1 MKKFVNLAYYFAS
14 FTVKQQTM
22 RKAFLVFSVTL
33 LSITAILIYIN
44 WKFSFLLLIFI
55 PLILMGLYDM
65 YQSKHTIKRNFPLL
79 GRLRYLLESMGPEM
93 RQYFIETD
101 TEGKPFN
108 RLQRSMVYARSKK
121 ETDMEPFGTQLNT
134 YKPSYEWINHSIRAI
149 SFQNVNTKPLV
160 KIGSSQCTKPYEASM
175 FNISA
180 MSYGSLSKNAIIA
193 LNEGAKKGGFFHNT
207 GEGGLSPYHLQGGD
221 VVWNIGTGYFSCR
234 NFDGTFNPDEFEKR
248 AVLENVKMIE
258 IKFSQGAKPGHGGIL
273 PKEKV
278 TDEIAA
284 IRLVNK
290 GHDIISPPTHSAF
303 STPLEL
309 MAFIKLLREKSGG
322 KPIGIKICIGNKS
335 EFLAI
340 CKAMVETKT
349 YLDFITVDGGEGGT
363 GAAPPEYSDHVGM
376 PLRDALAFVYDCLN
390 GFGIKDQIKIIASGK
405 VISGFDI
412 IRNLSIGADLCNS
425 ARGMMFA
432 LGCIQALEC
441 HSNTC
446 PTGVATQNPK
456 LIKGLVPEEKSIRV
470 ARFQYETVKSAV
482 DLMASA
488 GLDHPDKVDR
498 TVVSTRIDASQIKT
512 FYEIYPE
519 LDKGCLLNE
528 NTVPKEFSI
537 FWKKANANQF

>member
-1 MKKFVNLAYYFAS
+1 
-14 FTVKQQTM
+14 M
-22 RKAFLVFSVTL
+22 RKAFLVFSITSIAIIGL
-33 LSITAILIYIN
+33 LTYIN

-79 GRLRYLLESMGPEM
+79 GRMRYLLEDIGPEM

-101 TEGKPFN
+101 TDGKPFN

-121 ETDMEPFGTQLNT
+121 ETDSKPFGTQLDT
-134 YKPSYEWINHSIRAI
+134 YKSGYEWINHSIRAI
-149 SFQNVNTKPLV
+149 SFKDLNHNPRV
-160 KIGSSQCTKPYEASM
+160 KIGSSQCTKPYMASM

-180 MSYGSLSKNAIIA
+180 MSFGSLSKNAILA
-193 LNEGAKKGGFFHNT
+193 LNNGAKEGGFFHNT

-221 VVWNIGTGYFSCR
+221 VAWNIGTGYFSCR
-234 NFDGTFNPDEFEKR
+234 NNNGTFNADEFQKR
-248 AVLENVKMIE
+248 AILDNVKIIE

-284 IRLVNK
+284 IRLVEK
-290 GHDIISPPTHSAF
+290 GNDIISPPTHSAF
-303 STPLEL
+303 TTPLEL
-309 MAFIKLLREKSGG
+309 MTFIRLLREKSGG

-335 EFLAI
+335 EFISI
-340 CKAMVETKT
+340 CKAMVETNT

-363 GAAPPEYSDHVGM
+363 GAAPPEYSDSVGM
-376 PLRDALAFVYDCLN
+376 PLREALAFVYDCLN
-390 GFGIKDQIKIIASGK
+390 GFGIKNQIKIIATGK

-456 LIKGLVPEEKSIRV
+456 LTKGLVPEEKSIRV
-470 ARFQYETVKSAV
+470 ARYQNETVKSAV

-488 GLDHPDKVDR
+488 GIDHPDNVTRDCV
-498 TVVSTRIDASQIKT
+498 TTRIDNNKVAT
-512 FYEIYPE
+512 FAEIFPE
-519 LDKGCLLNE
+519 LETGCLLNE
-528 NTVPKEFSI
+528 HTVPEKFLY
-537 FWKKANANQF
+537 FWKKASSEKF

>member
-1 MKKFVNLAYYFAS
+1 
-14 FTVKQQTM
+14 M
-22 RKAFLVFSVTL
+22 RKAFLVFSITL
-33 LSITAILIYIN
+33 LSITAILIFIN

-65 YQSKHTIKRNFPLL
+65 YQSNHTIRRNFPLL
-79 GRLRYLLESMGPEM
+79 GRMRYLLEGIGPEM

-121 ETDMEPFGTQLNT
+121 ETDSQPFGTQLNT
-134 YKPSYEWINHSIRAI
+134 YSSGYEWINHSIRAI
-149 SFQNVNTKPLV
+149 SFNELDQNPRV
-160 KIGSSQCTKPYEASM
+160 KIGSSLCTKPYLSSM

-180 MSYGSLSKNAIIA
+180 MSFGSLSKNAISA
-193 LNEGAKKGGFFHNT
+193 LNQGAKLGDFFHNT

-234 NFDGTFNPDEFEKR
+234 NNDGTFNVDEFEKR
-248 AVLENVKMIE
+248 AILDNVKMIE

-309 MAFIKLLREKSGG
+309 MEFVKLLREKSGG

-335 EFLAI
+335 EFIAI

-376 PLRDALAFVYDCLN
+376 PMRDAIAFVYDCLN

-456 LIKGLVPEEKSIRV
+456 LTKGLVPEEKSIRV
-470 ARFQYETVKSAV
+470 ARYQKETVKSAV

-488 GLDHPDKVDR
+488 GLKHPDDVTRDVVTTRLDKHKV
-498 TVVSTRIDASQIKT
+498 AT
-512 FYEIYPE
+512 FAELFPE
-519 LDKGCLLNE
+519 LETGSLINE
-528 NTVPKEFSI
+528 ITVPQDFLY
-537 FWKKANANQF
+537 FWKKASADKF

>member
-1 MKKFVNLAYYFAS
+1 
-14 FTVKQQTM
+14 M
-22 RKAFLVFSVTL
+22 RKAFLII
-33 LSITAILIYIN
+33 SITILSLTGILIYVN

-65 YQSKHTIKRNFPLL
+65 YQSKKTIRRNFPLL
-79 GRLRYLLESMGPEM
+79 GRMRYLLESLGPEI

-101 TEGKPFN
+101 LDGKPFN
-108 RLQRSMVYARSKK
+108 RLQRSIVYQRSKK
-121 ETDMEPFGTQLNT
+121 ESDSMPFGTQLDV
-134 YKPSYEWINHSIRAI
+134 YQDGYEWINHSIRAI
-149 SFQNVNTKPLV
+149 PFSKVNENPKV
-160 KIGSSQCTKPYEASM
+160 HIGSSQCTKPYDASM

-180 MSYGSLSKNAIIA
+180 MSFGSLSKNAILA
-193 LNEGAKKGGFFHNT
+193 LNNGAKQGGFYHNT

-234 NFDGTFNPDEFEKR
+234 TDDGKFNYDEFVKR
-248 AVLENVKMIE
+248 ATLENVKMIE

-284 IRLVNK
+284 IRLVSK
-290 GHDIISPPTHSAF
+290 GQDILSPPTHSEF
-303 STPLEL
+303 TTPLEL
-309 MAFIKLLREKSGG
+309 MDFVKLLRKGSEG

-335 EFLAI
+335 EFLSI

-363 GAAPPEYSDHVGM
+363 GAAPQEYSDHVGM
-376 PLRDALAFVYDCLN
+376 PLRDAIAFVYDALN

-405 VISGFDI
+405 VITGFDI
-412 IRNLSIGADLCNS
+412 VRTLSLGADLCNS

-441 HSNTC
+441 HNNTC
-446 PTGVATQNPK
+446 PTGVATQNPD
-456 LIKGLVPEEKSIRV
+456 LAKGLVPEEKSVRV
-470 ARFQYETVKSAV
+470 ARFQHETVKSAM

-488 GLDHPDKVDR
+488 GLSHPDEVTRDVI
-498 TVVSTRIDASQIKT
+498 TTRIDRNKVET
-512 FYEIYPE
+512 FAEIFPE
-519 LDKGCLLNE
+519 LETGCLLFE
-528 NTVPKEFSI
+528 STVPKEFLY
-537 FWKKANANQF
+537 FWRKASSEKF